1 MDEDSDIDLRRFRR
15 HNKETPWSLIRKL
28 LIAVA
33 LIGLLYYV
41 YYEMTSEPFSSIDAT
56 EIEIEMPN

>member
-1 MDEDSDIDLRRFRR
+1 MYEDSDINLSRFRR
-15 HNKETPWSLIRKL
+15 HNKERPWSLIRKL

-41 YYEMTSEPFSSIDAT
+41 YYEMTLEPVSSIDAT
-56 EIEIEMPN
+56 ELEIEMPD